1 LSTEFSTG
9 RTKKEI
15 VSEFRKLY
23 IGCKFFSGHNFLFL
37 AVAFRP
43 GAERQPAGLHVS
55 GQGGTS
61 LTAFY
66 LGVFAASVLLS
77 FFLTRYV
84 RDLATARGWLA
95 APALDR
101 HLHSVPLPR
110 IGGVAIFSA
119 FVLTVGV
126 ARLVSWRYPSLSFG
140 FSSDVLVS
148 ILLPASL
155 IFALGVYDDLRGVGP
170 YTKFAVQAVA
180 GGVLFIFGL
189 RVLDLP
195 VLFGGRHFPWFVSLP
210 LTILWVIAITNA
222 FNLID
227 GLDGL
232 AAGSALF
239 SSLVV
244 FVVALLSGSVL
255 VSLFALALVGAILGF
270 LRFNFNPATIFLGD
284 SGSLFI
290 GFMLS
295 ALALRG
301 AQKAPT
307 IVAVAIPVVSFGLPI
322 LETTL
327 SVIRRFISG
336 RPVFTA
342 DREHIHH
349 KLLQLG
355 MSHRQVVIVLYAV
368 SGVFALLSLFLL
380 WPTGSTLGL
389 VLAVLGT
396 GIWVGVQHL
405 GYLEF
410 GELRRVA
417 MRTIEQRQ
425 IFVNNLSIR
434 RATAE
439 LKVVSDYDQLCR
451 VLVAAFG
458 SNDFDAFEMWPG
470 HLPLQAPEIRGF
482 HIVQGRNGEGHF
494 HWKKSG
500 SPFKDEAKNAWS
512 LTIDLVTGNNRCM
525 GTLTTYRLYTDRPL
539 QLDVNLLTA
548 EFPIALAEAL
558 DRSLARSMDVVIG
571 QAHEGLRAAQVG

>member
-1 LSTEFSTG
+1 
-9 RTKKEI
+9 
-15 VSEFRKLY
+15 
-23 IGCKFFSGHNFLFL
+23 
-37 AVAFRP
+37 
-43 GAERQPAGLHVS
+43 
-55 GQGGTS
+55 

-77 FFLTRYV
+77 FFLTRYI
-84 RDLATARGWLA
+84 RNLANARGWLA

-101 HLHSVPLPR
+101 HLHQIPLPR
-110 IGGVAIFSA
+110 IGGVAIYSA
-119 FVLTVGV
+119 FVFTVGV
-126 ARLVSWRYPSLSFG
+126 ARLVSWRFPGLDFG
-140 FSSDVLVS
+140 FSPKVLES
-148 ILLPASL
+148 ILLPATL
-155 IFALGVYDDLRGVGP
+155 IFLLGVYDDLRGVGP
-170 YTKFAVQAVA
+170 YTKFAVQAIA
-180 GGVLFIFGL
+180 GGIVFAFGL

-239 SSLVV
+239 STLVV
-244 FVVALLSGSVL
+244 FVVALLSGSAL
-255 VSLFALALVGAILGF
+255 VSLLSLALVGAILGF

-301 AQKAPT
+301 TQKAPT
-307 IVAVAIPVVSFGLPI
+307 VVAIAIPVVSFGLPI

-355 MSHRQVVIVLYAV
+355 MSHRQVVVVLYGV

-417 MRTIEQRQ
+417 LRTMEQRQ
-425 IFVNNLSIR
+425 IFVNNLAIR

-439 LKVVSDYDQLCR
+439 LKVTNDYDQLCR
-451 VLVAAFG
+451 ILVAAFG
-458 SNDFDAFEMWPG
+458 SNDFDAFELRPSQ
-470 HLPLQAPEIRGF
+470 LPLHEPEIRGF
-482 HIVQGRNGEGHF
+482 KIVHGRNGDGYF
-494 HWKKSG
+494 HWRKSG
-500 SPFKDEAKNAWS
+500 SHVDEIRNAWS
-512 LTIDLVTGNNRCM
+512 LNIDLVTENNRDM
-525 GTLTTYRLYTDRPL
+525 GSMTVYRLYSPRPL
-539 QLDVNLLTA
+539 QIDVNLLTA
-548 EFPIALAEAL
+548 DFPVVLAE
-558 DRSLARSMDVVIG
+558 SLARSLAQNLDVALG
-571 QAHEGLRAAQVG
+571 QAQNKLRAAQVG